1 MTHVVPLHAAL
12 PFWAAQTA
20 PHAPQLLTSFRVERS
35 HPSLT
40 SALQF
45 AKPALHV
52 IAQEPFEH
60 LGVPFVASHAA
71 PPLTAFEHAPQLFT
85 SPEVSTS
92 QPLAL
97 VGLVAASQSA
107 NGEMHDATLQV
118 PVRHVSFAFGRL
130 HFVVQSPH

>member
-12 PFWAAQTA
+12 PFWTAQTA

-40 SALQF
+40 SALQL

-52 IAQEPFEH
+52 IAQEPLLHF
-60 LGVPFVASHAA
+60 GVPFVASHAA
-71 PPLTAFEHAPQLFT
+71 PPLTALEQAPQLFT
-85 SPEVSTS
+85 SLEVSIS
-92 QPLAL
+92 QPFP
-97 VGLVAASQSA
+97 GFPSQSA
-107 NGEMHDATLQV
+107 YGEMHEATSQM

-130 HFVVQSPH
+130 HFVLQSPH